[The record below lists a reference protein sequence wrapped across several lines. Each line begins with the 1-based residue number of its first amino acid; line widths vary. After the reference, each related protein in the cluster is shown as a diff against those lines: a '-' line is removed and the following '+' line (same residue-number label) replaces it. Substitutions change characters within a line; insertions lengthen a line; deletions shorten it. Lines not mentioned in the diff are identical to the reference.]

1 MSIDWSS
8 FTPWSA
14 LIGGIM
20 IGLSAALLVVFN
32 GRIAG
37 ISGLLGGLLTRH
49 QKGNGERLVF
59 ILGMLLAPLLYWLLH
74 SRPTIVIE
82 AGPLALMVAGLL
94 VGFGSR
100 MGSGC
105 TSGHG
110 VCGLARLS
118 PRGLIAT
125 LSFMGA
131 GFVAVFLLRHVA
143 GA

>member
-1 MSIDWSS
+1 MTIDWAN
-8 FTPWSA
+8 FTPWTA

-37 ISGLLGGLLTRH
+37 ISGMLGGLLTPR
-49 QKGNGERLVF
+49 QAGNGERLVF
-59 ILGMLLAPLLYWLLH
+59 ILGMLIAPLLYWLLH

-82 AGPLALMVAGLL
+82 AGPLALVV

-118 PRGLIAT
+118 PRGLVAT
-125 LSFMGA
+125 LSFMGT
-131 GFVAVFLLRHVA
+131 GFITVYLLRHVW